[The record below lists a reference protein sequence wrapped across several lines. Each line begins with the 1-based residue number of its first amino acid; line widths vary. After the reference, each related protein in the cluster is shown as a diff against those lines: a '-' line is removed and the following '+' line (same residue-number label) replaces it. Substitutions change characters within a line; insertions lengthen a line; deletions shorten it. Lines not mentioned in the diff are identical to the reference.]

1 MGITPAPAFD
11 DTAEPPP
18 SSTSQLADWG
28 SRFEAAF
35 VDFFVRLAI
44 VAVCAGAGALL
55 YLSGDSAGEIGLVVG
70 VGVGVLGSWLVYAP
84 VMMART
90 DGQTVGHRAA
100 NTRVVM
106 ADGSRMSGGRAFLR
120 EAVVKQLLIETIG
133 SFTLYVLPIVNYLFP
148 LWDPTNN
155 EALHDTMCRTRVV
168 MT

>member
-11 DTAEPPP
+11 DAAEPPQ
-18 SSTSQLADWG
+18 SNTSQLADWG

-44 VAVCAGAGALL
+44 LAVCAGAGALL
-55 YLSGDSAGEIGLVVG
+55 YLSGDDAAGEIGLVVG
-70 VGVGVLGSWLVYAP
+70 MGIGFVVTSFVYAP

-120 EAVVKQLLIETIG
+120 EAVVKTVLIETVG

-148 LWDPTNN
+148 LWDPNN
-155 EALHDTMCRTRVV
+155 EALHDKMCGTRVV